1 MEKEFIGLKEV
12 LKLLRFSEVPLFDVE
27 QASLQGWNCYKI
39 LFIHDSFL

>member
-27 QASLQGWNCYKI
+27 QAAL
-39 LFIHDSFL
+39 